1 MSAVIGWIKEHLLL
15 TIYFGVSTI
24 LILIVVLY
32 LLLELPNKGNSNED
46 TIEQLISENEKVM
59 DTDIVNEDEQKV
71 LEKNEGKIVIEL
83 KGAIVHPGIYEVK
96 SGDRVSDAITQAGG
110 VLENADDRTINQALL
125 VTDQMMIYIPEKG
138 EEVIEESY
146 TDVPTTEENKRK
158 ININQAEQAEL
169 IELHGIGQAKAQA
182 IIDYREENGVFKSLE
197 DIKNVSGIGD
207 IIFENIKDSIMV
219 D

>member
-32 LLLELPNKGNSNED
+32 LLLEFPNKGNSNED

-110 VLENADDRTINQALL
+110 FLENADDRTINQALL

-207 IIFENIKDSIMV
+207 IIFENIKDCIMV